1 MGQSPLLAVKLQKT
15 ELEMFANVEQ
25 IANSIELFFW
35 RNSHQYWRNPSEHF
49 DEPNT
54 NIVAV

>member
-1 MGQSPLLAVKLQKT
+1 
-15 ELEMFANVEQ
+15 MFANVEQ

-54 NIVAV
+54 NI